1 MISLFS
7 KYEKFTIDGIKD
19 LYCKRCGIENSF
31 RELKYA
37 IGLNALHSK
46 KRKLIEQETYARM
59 ILYNFCQR
67 IV

>member
-7 KYEKFTIDGIKD
+7 KYEKFTIDDNRD
-19 LYCKRCGIENSF
+19 LYCKRWGIENSF

-46 KRKLIEQETYARM
+46 KRKLIQQETYARM